1 MKVMLIVFIVVSIL
15 FALATLTYV
24 ISDMIKQKRGK
35 DSE

>member
-24 ISDMIKQKRGK
+24 IADMIKQKRGK